1 MFQGFSQNAVD
12 FLWGISLNNDRVWFA
27 EHKQEYLEHV
37 DKPLRALSRQLLDA
51 MNAAY
56 PKEGFVQHVS
66 RIYRDARRLHG
77 RGPYKDHMWLVIA
90 RAHEAQLSRP
100 AFYFELSPT
109 AYSYG
114 CGFWD
119 MTPELAAKHRAR
131 IDRDPKSMETLA
143 RRLNRSKFT
152 LYGEAY
158 KRPKGN
164 AGKLLDPWY
173 NRKNLGISYDDNC
186 EGVLFTPEL
195 ADDVFEAFR
204 FLMPYYRYFDS
215 LAADAAPE
223 VPL

>member
-12 FLWGISLNNDRVWFA
+12 FLWGVSLNNDRVWFA
-27 EHKQEYLEHV
+27 AHKQEYLDYV
-37 DKPLRALSRQLLDA
+37 DKPLRALSAQLLDA

-56 PKEGFVQHVS
+56 PKEGFTQHVS

-77 RGPYKDHMWLVIA
+77 RGPYKDHMWLAIE
-90 RAHEAQLSRP
+90 RRSERPCRP

-109 AYSYG
+109 GYGYG

-131 IDRDPKSMETLA
+131 IDRDPKPVETLA
-143 RRLNRSKFT
+143 RKLNRSKFS

-158 KRPKGN
+158 KRPKGDV
-164 AGKLLDPWY
+164 GKLLNPWY
-173 NRKNLGISYDDNC
+173 NRKYLGISYEDNC

-195 ADDVFEAFR
+195 ADEVFEAYR

-215 LAADAAPE
+215 LSAE
-223 VPL
+223 VLHED